1 MTQAVKWKFPGTKI
15 YFSTGVT
22 GTSPT
27 PSITAISLTDPA
39 IVSTSP
45 QPHGLVTGDVAKL
58 SGIVGATQFN
68 GKLIPVD
75 DYTSVD
81 FALANYDNTNGA
93 AWTSGGKVDKVAFT
107 RDCQLTGLSKQG
119 AGADQID
126 VSTVCDD
133 EFKEFIQGTSDT
145 GTLTMDYLYDPT
157 GTVMQAIE
165 NAEASGDYVAVKV
178 VEKNSS
184 WTIIL
189 FGTVQSTN
197 WSGSMGDPAYKGS
210 ATIKLSGRQFIV

>member
-1 MTQAVKWKFPGTKI
+1 MTQATKWRFPGTKI
-15 YFSTGVT
+15 YFGTGVT

-27 PSITAISLTDPA
+27 PSITGISQTEPA
-39 IVSTSP
+39 IVSTAP

-58 SGIVGATQFN
+58 SGISGATQFN
-68 GKLIPVD
+68 SKLYPVD
-75 DYTSVD
+75 DYTPND
-81 FALANYDNTNGA
+81 FALANTDNTNGN

-107 RDCQLTGLSKQG
+107 RDCQLTGISKQG
-119 AGADQID
+119 GGADQID
-126 VSTVCDD
+126 VSTVCDE
-133 EFKEFIQGTSDT
+133 EFKEFIQGTADT
-145 GTLTMDYLYDPT
+145 GTLTLDYLYDPT

-165 NAEASGDYVAVKV
+165 AAEASGDQVAIKI

-189 FGTVQSTN
+189 LGTVQSTN

-210 ATIKLSGRQFIV
+210 ATIKLSGRQFTA